1 MFIIQATDVCDRN
14 LKNKPKDLQEK
25 TKKSYQDKFRQ
36 TSEKKEMKKKNFL
49 IILKNDII
57 CKVVILEGLFIAL
70 KVF

>member
-1 MFIIQATDVCDRN
+1 MSVIGT

-36 TSEKKEMKKKNFL
+36 TSEKKEMKKKKNFL